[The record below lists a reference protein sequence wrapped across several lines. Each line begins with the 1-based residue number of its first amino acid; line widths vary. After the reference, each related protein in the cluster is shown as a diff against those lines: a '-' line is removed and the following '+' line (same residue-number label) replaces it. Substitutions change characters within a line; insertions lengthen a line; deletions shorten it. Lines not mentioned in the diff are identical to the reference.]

1 MSPPSPLIHLRALR
15 HRVAGR
21 LVLDLPDW
29 RVEEGEHGLLLGPS
43 GSGKTTLLQI
53 IAGLLS
59 PTTGQVMVAGQDM
72 TSLSEGVRDTVRG
85 ACVGLVFQ
93 QLHLVNALT
102 LADNLRLAQRLAGY
116 PLDDD
121 RVAHLLA
128 RIGLDGRAEARP
140 QQLSQGERQRLA
152 IARAVVN
159 RPALVLA
166 DEPTSAL
173 DDANCQRLLDLML
186 EQAAENGATLLIA
199 THDARL
205 KARLPARLTL
215 AASVLEVVA

>member
-1 MSPPSPLIHLRALR
+1 MPLPPLIHLRDLR
-15 HRVAGR
+15 HAVAGR

-29 RVEEGEHGLLLGPS
+29 RVNSGDHGLLLGPS

-53 IAGLLS
+53 IAGLLA
-59 PTTGQVMVAGQDM
+59 PTAGQVTVAGQDM
-72 TSLSEGVRDTVRG
+72 TSLSEGVRDVVRG
-85 ACVGLVFQ
+85 ACIGLVFQ

-116 PLDDD
+116 PLDDG
-121 RVAHLLA
+121 RVADLLD
-128 RIGLDGRAEARP
+128 RIGLGPLAQAYPR
-140 QQLSQGERQRLA
+140 QLSQGERQRLA

-173 DDANCQRLLDLML
+173 DDGNCQRLLDLML

-205 KARLPARLTL
+205 KTRLSTRLVL
-215 AASVLEVVA
+215 ASPVLGAAA

>member
-1 MSPPSPLIHLRALR
+1 MSPPAPLIHLRGLH

-21 LVLDLPDW
+21 TVLDLPDW
-29 RVEEGEHGLLLGPS
+29 RVAAGEHGLLLGPS

-59 PTTGQVMVAGQDM
+59 PTAGQVMVAGQEM
-72 TSLSEGVRDTVRG
+72 TSLDEGVRDVVRG
-85 ACVGLVFQ
+85 ACIGLVFQ

-102 LADNLRLAQRLAGY
+102 LADNLRLAQRLADY
-116 PLDDD
+116 PPDDG
-121 RVAHLLA
+121 RVAQLLN
-128 RIGLDGRAEARP
+128 RIGLGDRAHAYPR
-140 QQLSQGERQRLA
+140 QLSQGERQRLA

-173 DDANCQRLLDLML
+173 DDGNCTRLLDLML
-186 EQAAENGATLLIA
+186 EQAAENDATLLIA

-205 KARLPARLTL
+205 KTRLPARL
-215 AASVLEVVA
+215 VLTAPALGAVA